1 MWEAD
6 DVAHDEPPG
15 SAGAASSYELSVR
28 REDLAPALLEAHG
41 ELLDEAL
48 GFAESGDAHGVLL
61 DEAMGGRLSLAGL
74 MSADHQYPVWAGA
87 LYGDETME
95 PAKELLSQSYNLMW
109 KVLGA
114 MPKSVTN
121 SIWDIKDTYPTND
134 EVLAMVDADSRPQ
147 LQQFLQGDH
156 NSHFYP
162 CVVTVCGPFQEVLK
176 MKKSCFWIVGC
187 SRNSLL
193 QLRVARL
200 TFALAFLRA
209 HLFPNGVGRKLMA
222 LQTLAHMPSAER
234 PGEQSDEVQLAIK
247 DEESEGFQAD
257 GCDEQSQGSQADA
270 VAVASQPSQR
280 SGPPKLMASIAKS
293 STVAQRK
300 RGRLG
305 GRVVTLSSGRVVP
318 GARVQKEEIIEEDQ
332 IIDEDQIIEEEEG
345 WTEDD
350 CDTPYEGAD
359 PEEEEG
365 WTEGAEGWTDGA
377 EGWTEGADEEGAED
391 WPESVEEDG
400 ENWPEDPDEAE
411 DASMAHAAR
420 MDIIHQMNIETRSM
434 MKSQVSTVSHRSFTV
449 KGKGLKSSKGDKGV
463 KGKTLGDKGKG
474 IKGVK
479 SGKSGKGKGKGKPA
493 SKGGGHGG
501 RAARVARSAKR
512 AHSPI

>member
-28 REDLAPALLEAHG
+28 REDLAPARLEAHG
-41 ELLDEAL
+41 VLLDEAL
-48 GFAESGDAHGVLL
+48 ALAESGEAHGVLL

-74 MSADHQYPVWAGA
+74 RSADHQYPVWAGA

-280 SGPPKLMASIAKS
+280 SRPPKLMASIAKS

-305 GRVVTLSSGRVVP
+305 GRVVTLSSGRVVTLSSGRVVP

-365 WTEGAEGWTDGA
+365 WTEGADKEETIEEDQIIEEEKGWT
-377 EGWTEGADEEGAED
+377 ED
-391 WPESVEEDG
+391 WPE
-400 ENWPEDPDEAE
+400 EAE
-411 DASMAHAAR
+411 EEEAEEVDASSWVPWHSSSAASSSQCPPE
-420 MDIIHQMNIETRSM
+420 HQTWSRRRFGDTTQ
-434 MKSQVSTVSHRSFTV
+434 KSEA
-449 KGKGLKSSKGDKGV
+449 KA
-463 KGKTLGDKGKG
+463 GKTQKSG
-474 IKGVK
+474 IKGG
-479 SGKSGKGKGKGKPA
+479 GKT
-493 SKGGGHGG
+493 SKGGGKTQKSGIKAG
-501 RAARVARSAKR
+501 KTQKRASRAVAARASEKQSYDW
-512 AHSPI
+512 SPI